1 MAITKK
7 QLEEQNT
14 ALRKE
19 NEKLHKQIDARV
31 EKSGA
36 YQALKAQIANKI
48 SKKKEHISDRL
59 RTGKINILSYRQNI
73 AT

>member
-7 QLEEQNT
+7 QLGEQNT

-31 EKSGA
+31 EESGA
-36 YQALKAQIANKI
+36 YQALKAQIANNI
-48 SKKKEHISDRL
+48 SKKK
-59 RTGKINILSYRQNI
+59 KNI
-73 AT
+73 